1 MNKSNYKQFLVL
13 LLMAGA
19 AGSANLHAAD
29 ATVGASIFTS
39 MGCVGCHGEGGNSR
53 VPQMERFPML
63 AGLKED
69 YIVTQLTAFR
79 AGKRGGLI
87 MPAIAKALKDDEIAN
102 LAAYLAT
109 QKPPAK

>member
-1 MNKSNYKQFLVL
+1 
-13 LLMAGA
+13 
-19 AGSANLHAAD
+19 
-29 ATVGASIFTS
+29 

-63 AGLKED
+63 AGLKEE
-69 YIVTQLTAFR
+69 YVAAQLKAFR

-102 LAAYLAT
+102 LAAYLSV
-109 QKPPAK
+109 QKAPGG